1 MLRLCLRDDRE
12 GWPLYLELSLLIG
25 SHELLVQRGVP
36 LVDYS
41 PDPII
46 LRAIRPYVGRSILKM
61 KLLFLILKVDG
72 RWL

>member
-1 MLRLCLRDDRE
+1 MLRLCLRDDRK
-12 GWPLYLELSLLIG
+12 GRPLYLELSLLIG

-41 PDPII
+41 PDLII

-61 KLLFLILKVDG
+61 RLLFLILKVD
-72 RWL
+72 